1 MRLVVDFKVT
11 GTSVPDD
18 RLESN
23 IAHARSL
30 GLPSAERR
38 AGGGVLNVIGRGP
51 SVAGHAEFLRQ
62 DVGDNWAAG
71 TAWGWCRDNG
81 IPAVAVFADPSPIMA
96 EPRYTLGVTRAVVSE
111 QCDPALFA
119 ALRGAEVS
127 LMSLDQWAVGYSA
140 AVTALVL
147 GFNPETSARLY
158 GCEGSFGEC
167 THADEAQPQPNLITV
182 RCNGEQFQT
191 NPQMIMQCEEFVRI
205 RQLCK
210 PGVTLFE
217 NRSGGLLDA
226 MLATGG
232 EWELLRWDNAPANV
246 RELMERAA

>member
-30 GLPSAERR
+30 GLPPAERR

-51 SVAGHAEFLRQ
+51 SVADHAEFLRH
-62 DVGDNWAAG
+62 DTGDNWAAG

-96 EPRYTLGVTRAVVSE
+96 EPRYTLGVTRAIVSE
-111 QCDPALFA
+111 QCDPSLFA

-127 LMSLDQWAVGYSA
+127 LMSIDQWAVGYSA

-147 GFNPETSARLY
+147 GTHPDSVVRLY
-158 GCEGSFGEC
+158 GCEGSFAAI
-167 THADEAQPQPNLITV
+167 THADEDQPQPNMLV
-182 RCNGEQFQT
+182 VKCNGGVFRT
-191 NPQMIMQCEEFVRI
+191 NPQMIIQCEEFVNIWRM
-205 RQLCK
+205 CK
-210 PGVTLFE
+210 PGLFE
-217 NRSGGLLDA
+217 NRSGGLLGA

-232 EWELLRWDNAPANV
+232 EWELLRWDNAPENV
-246 RELMERAA
+246 RALMEAAA